1 MTWGVVASVGVGLLT
16 SGMGSSQS
24 QSQSTQKTMD
34 PRMTPYVFGDG
45 TQGSGLLGMTQS
57 QLQRAQS
64 PEMQGMWGNMMN
76 RGQQLM
82 GGSIAGNPFSAG
94 YTGGTNFGPVGAG
107 NAGNGVPQFHPQPL
121 APPPAQQ
128 QQTQGQYSMDDIIA
142 EIQRRQQAAAYQQYM
157 LGNAGQDADGSAT
170 GGTGGGGVGNNANG
184 DSAGVGAGPM

>member
-1 MTWGVVASVGVGLLT
+1 MSWGIVASVGVGLLT
-16 SGMGSSQS
+16 SGMGSSKNQT
-24 QSQSTQKTMD
+24 TQQQMD
-34 PRMTPYVFGDG
+34 PAMRPYVFGDG

-57 QLQRAQS
+57 QLQRSQS
-64 PEMQGMWGNMMN
+64 PERQQMWQNMMD

-94 YTGGTNFGPVGAG
+94 YHGGTNFGPVGAG
-107 NAGNGVPQFHPQPL
+107 MAGNGVPQFRPPAS

-157 LGNAGQDADGSAT
+157 QGEFGGAGDST
-170 GGTGGGGVGNNANG
+170 GGGVGNNANG
-184 DSAGVGAGPM
+184 DAAGVGAGPM